1 MDRPVI
7 IFEGLEHEPSAGFLR
22 NELVGS
28 GSDRF
33 LQKRFSADLPI
44 IVGGDDPASAAHIGG
59 SQQDR
64 KIEKRRGEFE
74 PDRALVHR
82 RQGLR
87 LLMKQFGGSA
97 GVVLVAPLDVLAG
110 DRRTVVKLDAVAQP
124 ERRALRVIW
133 ELEMLCERQMIVFP
147 VAEVLD

>member
-1 MDRPVI
+1 MNRPVI

-44 IVGGDDPASAAHIGG
+44 IVGGDDPACAAYIGG

-64 KIEKRRGEFE
+64 KIEKRRGELE
-74 PDRALVHR
+74 TDGALVDR
-82 RQGLR
+82 CYTCC
-87 LLMKQFGGSA
+87 LLMQQFGGGAS
-97 GVVLVAPLDVLAG
+97 VILIAPLDILGG
-110 DRRTVVKLDAVAQP
+110 DRRTVMKLDAFA
-124 ERRALRVIW
+124 
-133 ELEMLCERQMIVFP
+133 
-147 VAEVLD
+147 